1 MKKIIV
7 LFIAILL
14 FAVMGVMEEKEWYSE
29 RHNLIGADFSVIV
42 PEGYYLL
49 NRDTVN
55 YISEDNEF
63 YKGLIRV
70 HGESIIEKVILEEI
84 NYVVNEK
91 FDLCLA
97 MLPSD
102 MSAEEIK
109 ESIALSSIFM
119 NAFSDTSSD
128 IQCSKKTFGGN
139 TFDYIHYEGEMLKEY
154 KDTYLIQ
161 DRNFVTFS
169 IVANDADERLI
180 KKVLSNLAYSIDG
193 YAFYETDSDYKEY
206 QLQIGNTVSFG
217 SINGKPI
224 EWFVIDTDGDNAML
238 LSKDILLEE
247 QFLKYSDTSWIG
259 SHISE
264 YLNDLLL
271 YKIFDP
277 KERSS
282 VLSKNVCNPAGPLF
296 IADDPVKSSSC
307 SVFLL
312 SYYEAR
318 DLLIDNDEAKKASSA
333 WWLRTTAVRQ
343 YNGKNGEYPY
353 FVDED
358 GNFLYGKSAYQDMGI
373 RPALWINTAMTGGKI
388 ELIDDSIWEKKSTET
403 ENGEF
408 EAGDIIQLGKYPQN
422 RFNNDEH
429 QMLEWVILDIVG
441 TKAIAITEECID
453 VKKYDESDEMLS
465 WNETSLRN
473 WLNEEFYK
481 NTFSDKEKESIVL
494 RDVKT
499 RKTYDPNDEIKPKP
513 EFGCEYDHSNDY
525 VTVLSEEEVI
535 QYMPEPEDRMA
546 KLSGYAFNIKASCN
560 YERYGIWLTR
570 MQKSDIGILNVV
582 MPWGECEQVSFDEYK
597 CSVRPVIMIDL
608 AKMGISE
615 PDPSEKDVQIY
626 VKGPDTNGILHPDEE
641 SLIMVSDSLNITWDP
656 VFDADTYIIELYS
669 YSRNGKQLDASYV
682 VSKDDAPEIR
692 IPEGILTFKKHELR
706 MWAVKNYNTPE
717 AELLYKDSVI
727 LETRTEGLIS
737 PVNNQVVEVGKKLDV
752 SWGLIYET
760 DIYVIRLYSITEQ
773 GRNLELTISVESGEK
788 LEAVIPKGT
797 LMENQY
803 ELELVGINEYGKIE
817 SETVYKETVKLSV
830 HNEVLEEVEKDY
842 VINNGIMIKGDSVYR
857 IRTDGTLEY
866 TAFNGKGALTVPE
879 EVDGYTVA
887 YIGDKFCHRNSQIT
901 SVTIPGSV
909 KSIGDDAF
917 LGCKSLETVI
927 IENGV
932 QIIGDHAFSYNGK
945 IRSISL
951 PDSVKRIGKY
961 AFDSCENLEKIVLSK
976 KLEFMGEGAFSSCNK
991 LRSITIPGYLKNIP
1005 ESAFMFCQGLKEMK
1019 IEQGVETVGNFAF
1032 YGCINL
1038 KKVEVPNSVTMIGEW
1053 AFSECVNLTDVV
1065 LPDNVRLEDGAFQN

>member
-1 MKKIIV
+1 MKKILI
-7 LFIAILL
+7 LFIGILL
-14 FAVMGVMEEKEWYSE
+14 FAVSGYSE
-29 RHNLIGADFSVIV
+29 KKESYTERYNLTGADFSVSV

-49 NRDTVN
+49 TRDTVN
-55 YISEDNEF
+55 YISEDEEF
-63 YKGLIRV
+63 YNGLIQV
-70 HGESIIEKVILEEI
+70 HGRDFIEKVILEEI
-84 NYVVNEK
+84 NYIVDKK
-91 FDLCLA
+91 FNLCLA

-109 ESIALSSIFM
+109 ESIDLGNIFM
-119 NAFSDTSSD
+119 KALGTSSSGAKY
-128 IQCSKKTFGGN
+128 SKKTFGKN
-139 TFDYIHYEGEMLKEY
+139 SFDYIHYEGEMLKEY

-161 DRNFVTFS
+161 DRNHVTFS
-169 IVANDADERLI
+169 IVVNNADEKCI
-180 KKVLSNLAYSIDG
+180 EKVLSSFSDSIDG
-193 YAFYETDSDYKEY
+193 YSVSENDNNFEEHP
-206 QLQIGNTVSFG
+206 LQIGNTVSFG
-217 SINGKPI
+217 SIYGKPI
-224 EWFVIDTDGDNAML
+224 EWFVIDMDGNNVML
-238 LSKDILLEE
+238 LSKDTLLEE
-247 QFLKYSDTSWIG
+247 QFSKNHSSSWSR
-259 SHISE
+259 SHIRE
-264 YLNDLLL
+264 YLNNLLL
-271 YKIFDP
+271 YEIFDP
-277 KERSS
+277 IECSAIMNKRIDD
-282 VLSKNVCNPAGPLF
+282 PAGPLY
-296 IADDPVKSSSC
+296 ITDDTVNSSFC
-307 SVFLL
+307 RMFLL

-318 DLLIDNDEAKKASSA
+318 DLLINDAAKKASRT
-333 WWLRTTAVRQ
+333 WWLRTIAAEQ
-343 YNGKNGEYPY
+343 HNNKNGNYPY
-353 FVDED
+353 YMDEN
-358 GNFLYGKSAYQDMGI
+358 GNCLYGVSEYQDIGI
-373 RPALWINTAMTGGKI
+373 RPALWINTAKTGRKI
-388 ELIDDSIWEKKSTET
+388 ELIDGGIWERKNLET

-408 EAGDIIQLGKYPQN
+408 EIGKTIQFGKYPQN
-422 RFNNDEH
+422 RLSDNEH
-429 QMLEWVILDIVG
+429 QALEWVILDIIG
-441 TKAIAITEECID
+441 TKAIAITKDSIE
-453 VKKYDESDEMLS
+453 VMQYDGSDEIS
-465 WNETSLRN
+465 YWSETSLRN
-473 WLNEEFYK
+473 WLNEEFYR
-481 NTFSDKEKESIVL
+481 NTFSDEEKANIVL
-494 RDVKT
+494 RDIKT
-499 RKTYDPNDEIKPKP
+499 RKIYDQNDEIKPKP
-513 EFGCEYDHSNDY
+513 EFGWEYDHSNDY
-525 VTVLSEEEVI
+525 VTILSEDEVI
-535 QYMPEPEDRMA
+535 QYMSDSDERTA
-546 KLSGYAFNIKASCN
+546 KLSKNSYYKKASCN
-560 YERYGIWLTR
+560 YEGYGIWLMRT
-570 MQKSDIGILNVV
+570 QKNDDGILNVV
-582 MPWGECEQVSFDEYK
+582 MPWGECERVSFDEYN

-608 AKMGISE
+608 VGMGILE

-626 VKGPDTNGILHPDEE
+626 VKGSDSKGILHPDEE
-641 SLIMVSDSLNITWDP
+641 SPIMVSDSLKIAWDP
-656 VFDADTYIIELYS
+656 VFNADMYIIELYS
-669 YSRNGKQLDASYV
+669 YSRNEKQLEVSYAV
-682 VSKDDAPEIR
+682 NKDDTLELI

-1005 ESAFMFCQGLKEMK
+1005 ESAFMFCEELKEVK
-1019 IEQGVETVGNFAF
+1019 IEQGVLIIGDFAF
-1032 YGCINL
+1032 YGCTNL
-1038 KKVEVPNSVTMIGEW
+1038 KKVEVPDSVSMIGEW
-1053 AFSECVNLTDVV
+1053 AFSECANLTDVV
-1065 LPDNVRLEDGAFQN
+1065 LPDKVKMGDGAFQS